1 VTSDEEP
8 TTDSE
13 IVVDE
18 RLAQIERSLKRQ
30 DDNSRRARAVRVQKL
45 DEALADIDPG
55 VFGFV
60 PGTPE
65 IIFLRHEAQQ
75 AYLAGLGGSA
85 VICAHSACE
94 RELAAWVQ
102 SLRGDTPKGW
112 TY

>member
-1 VTSDEEP
+1 MTSDEEP

-55 VFGFV
+55 VFGFM

-65 IIFLRHEAQQ
+65 IVFCGTKRSRPIWRGSGALR
-75 AYLAGLGGSA
+75 
-85 VICAHSACE
+85 
-94 RELAAWVQ
+94 
-102 SLRGDTPKGW
+102 
-112 TY
+112 